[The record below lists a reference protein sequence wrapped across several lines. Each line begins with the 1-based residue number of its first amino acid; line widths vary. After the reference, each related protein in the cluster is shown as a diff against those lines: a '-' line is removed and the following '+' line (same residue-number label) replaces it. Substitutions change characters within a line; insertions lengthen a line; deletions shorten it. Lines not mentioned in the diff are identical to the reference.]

1 MTNIN
6 QFLSLIIVIVVVFPR
21 ESNRYSELQN
31 DLEDIYT
38 NMQEFCL
45 KEEFRRHVKT
55 DGYDLENIDEKLRIW
70 REDVVKTECPIVI
83 AGQ

>member
-1 MTNIN
+1 ML
-6 QFLSLIIVIVVVFPR
+6 FFPR

-31 DLEDIYT
+31 DLEKIYT

-70 REDVVKTECPIVI
+70 KEDVVKTECPIVI

>member
-1 MTNIN
+1 ML
-6 QFLSLIIVIVVVFPR
+6 FFPR

-31 DLEDIYT
+31 DIKEIYT
-38 NMQEFCL
+38 NMQVFCL

-55 DGYDLENIDEKLRIW
+55 DGYDLENIDDKLRIW
-70 REDVVKTECPIVI
+70 KEDVVKTECPIVI

>member
-1 MTNIN
+1 ML
-6 QFLSLIIVIVVVFPR
+6 FFPR

-31 DLEDIYT
+31 DIEEIYT
-38 NMQEFCL
+38 NMQVFCL

-70 REDVVKTECPIVI
+70 KEDVVKTECPIVI

>member
-1 MTNIN
+1 ML
-6 QFLSLIIVIVVVFPR
+6 FFPR

-31 DLEDIYT
+31 DLEEIYT

-45 KEEFRRHVKT
+45 KEEFWRHVKT

-70 REDVVKTECPIVI
+70 KEDVVKTECPIVI